1 MWCRSRWNLEWQ
13 VGGTKQESNTSI
25 KAIANKLLSNATT
38 SKEALKS
45 IHAELREGNESWLKL
60 STMASTRWQQPLRR
74 HRCLGKRQ
82 QDLDSHLHHH
92 HLLHTS
98 STAGGTISD
107 SDVWNARLCL
117 QLCGCTAH
125 TIGIVDI
132 YAPSSNCGSSGVE
145 WATTATFGSWWLQ
158 MNQEASTR
166 GRVTNTAPPRKQTF
180 QGRIWMSSVLA
191 AFTMLEDSTADSLTG
206 SFQSEF
212 EKIEPEG
219 CQVSRKGNNSFEGAD
234 LWLCLTEAAA
244 WVCVARRIGFIAS
257 RFTQLQPRVQS
268 RAAESQKER
277 IASHLNLIASH
288 LNWIANHLN
297 AWMYTFSLQK
307 PSKKQQKLSVQSCL
321 HKLCRKPLSGHPV
334 LFAEAVQL
342 SCRSCA

>member
-1 MWCRSRWNLEWQ
+1 MNGMSLHPYPKGAPAGCQISIWTMLISRGIRFDFRCLTVVSVVHMEHVCMSCHDTFLICFCDFWVLLMWCRSRWNLEWQ

-74 HRCLGKRQ
+74 HRCLEKRQ

-145 WATTATFGSWWLQ
+145 WATTATFGPDGCRWIRS
-158 MNQEASTR
+158 STR

-180 QGRIWMSSVLA
+180 RDVFEWVRSWLHSPCWRIPPQTPW
-191 AFTMLEDSTADSLTG
+191 
-206 SFQSEF
+206 
-212 EKIEPEG
+212 
-219 CQVSRKGNNSFEGAD
+219 
-234 LWLCLTEAAA
+234 
-244 WVCVARRIGFIAS
+244 
-257 RFTQLQPRVQS
+257 RV
-268 RAAESQKER
+268 
-277 IASHLNLIASH
+277 
-288 LNWIANHLN
+288 
-297 AWMYTFSLQK
+297 
-307 PSKKQQKLSVQSCL
+307 PSKVSL
-321 HKLCRKPLSGHPV
+321 R
-334 LFAEAVQL
+334 
-342 SCRSCA
+342 RSNLKVAKFPEREQ